1 MAAENHKWGSAPSV
15 NPTNVDHS
23 LDDLARG
30 LARGTISRR
39 EAVRLVGAALLGGAL
54 ASVPGFAWAQP
65 ERRQVPPSAECE
77 AYCTQSFPAGPERE
91 QCLSQC
97 RQVPSS
103 ADCEAYC
110 TQVFPEGPE
119 RAQCLSQGAKGSGP
133 CYECNVTLGV
143 WPPAGPH
150 FPGCPPDQVF
160 DPNPETGTCC
170 HTCPPGSVIC
180 GAGGPQAYCLSLPY
194 NCGLGGTFDPSTC
207 SCSCPPGTINCGNTP
222 GGCVDP
228 LTDSHNCGQC
238 SNACHGRQGQM
249 TPCVNGV
256 CTELNC
262 DSNGVSCTD
271 DSQCCSG
278 NCEFEL
284 GVCLP
289 PTGPNGVIC
298 TCADGT
304 RIETCTSADC
314 PSLEAHRLV
323 CDPLCPFDFSTQCT
337 QNSCLN

>member
-1 MAAENHKWGSAPSV
+1 MAAENHKGGGSPSV

-23 LDDLARG
+23 LDDLAKG

-65 ERRQVPPSAECE
+65 ERRRVPDSADCE
-77 AYCTQSFPAGPERE
+77 AYCTQSFPA
-91 QCLSQC
+91 
-97 RQVPSS
+97 
-103 ADCEAYC
+103 
-110 TQVFPEGPE
+110 GPE

-133 CYECNVTLGV
+133 CYECNVDLGV
-143 WPPAGPH
+143 FPAVGPN
-150 FPGCPPDQVF
+150 FQ
-160 DPNPETGTCC
+160 
-170 HTCPPGSVIC
+170 CPPGSVIDTDPQFENCCHNCADTGGVLC
-180 GAGGPQAYCLSLPY
+180 GAGGLEEGCFSLQY
-194 NCGLGGTFDPSTC
+194 NCGNGGTFDPSTC
-207 SCSCPPGTINCGNTP
+207 SCICPPGTINCGNTNGTP
-222 GGCVDP
+222 GRCVDP
-228 LTDSHNCGQC
+228 LTDSLNCGQC
-238 SNACHGRQGQM
+238 TNACHGRQGQM

-278 NCEFEL
+278 NCEFEF
-284 GVCLP
+284 GVCLT

-314 PSLEAHRLV
+314 PSGEYHRLV
-323 CDPLCPFDFSTQCT
+323 CDPLCQPFGSGSSQCT

>member
-1 MAAENHKWGSAPSV
+1 
-15 NPTNVDHS
+15 
-23 LDDLARG
+23 
-30 LARGTISRR
+30 
-39 EAVRLVGAALLGGAL
+39 LGGAL

-65 ERRQVPPSAECE
+65 ERRRVPPSAECE

-150 FPGCPPDQVF
+150 FDCPPDQVF
-160 DPNPETGTCC
+160 EPNPETGTCC
-170 HTCPPGSVIC
+170 HSCGPDAVIC
-180 GAGGPQAYCLSLPY
+180 GAGGVEEGCYSLQY
-194 NCGLGGTFDPSTC
+194 NCGNGGTFDPSDPSTC
-207 SCSCPPGTINCGNTP
+207 LCICPPGTINCGNTNGTP

-228 LTDSHNCGQC
+228 LTDSLNCGQC
-238 SNACHGRQGQM
+238 TNACHGRQGQM

-278 NCEFEL
+278 NCEFEF
-284 GVCLP
+284 GVCLT
-289 PTGPNGVIC
+289 PTGPNRVIC
-298 TCADGT
+298 TCADDT

-314 PSLEAHRLV
+314 PSGEYHHLV
-323 CDPLCPFDFSTQCT
+323 CDALCQPFGSNFSQCFP
-337 QNSCLN
+337 NSCLN